1 MLYRVHL
8 VITTLVVID
17 TDCTGSCKSNYHMIA
32 TTTAPDNSSSTYA
45 TETYFVMQLDIL
57 TEIESILINFFNI
70 ICFNTLTL
78 THDIPVM
85 LNPVKTAI
93 MITVSM
99 ATVITFICFT
109 YTFCCV
115 VLSSLLS
122 LLFQ

>member
-1 MLYRVHL
+1 
-8 VITTLVVID
+8 
-17 TDCTGSCKSNYHMIA
+17 
-32 TTTAPDNSSSTYA
+32 
-45 TETYFVMQLDIL
+45 
-57 TEIESILINFFNI
+57 
-70 ICFNTLTL
+70 L

-109 YTFCCV
+109 YAFCCV

>member
-1 MLYRVHL
+1 MLHWVHL

-17 TDCTGSCKSNYHMIA
+17 TDCTGSCKSNYHMIV

-78 THDIPVM
+78 THDIPVT

-99 ATVITFICFT
+99 ATVITFICFA
-109 YTFCCV
+109 YAFCCV